1 MKAEACSSGLQ
12 SSDPRGRSL
21 AGPPSTPGVRV
32 AMHGRESWLGEAM
45 SAARPGEGTR
55 GGEIG
60 VSPPEL
66 GSEAGALPIAC
77 RVPAPRPPFEALK
90 ATKCFNRQNP
100 RRQALWSPRRTDGGT
115 EASAGC
121 VATPRL
127 GSEAGGRGCR
137 RVEDPRFAVWQQHP
151 GARILP
157 SRGPTRT
164 AVSAPRS
171 GTCVARCP
179 LRRARNGGG
188 RRLHTVQE
196 KVSKPRKVIPLGSLI
211 TSYRSVEKQDIQ
223 PRAPLTPC
231 K

>member
-66 GSEAGALPIAC
+66 GSEDGALPIAC

-137 RVEDPRFAVWQQHP
+137 RVEDPRFAVWQQRTHT
-151 GARILP
+151 AK
-157 SRGPTRT
+157 SRT
-164 AVSAPRS
+164 ALRMQGLLRISQVRQLGNSCHSHHDRHQHP
-171 GTCVARCP
+171 ARF
-179 LRRARNGGG
+179 
-188 RRLHTVQE
+188 TVY
-196 KVSKPRKVIPLGSLI
+196 SLPHD
-211 TSYRSVEKQDIQ
+211 T
-223 PRAPLTPC
+223 
-231 K
+231 

>member
-1 MKAEACSSGLQ
+1 MKAEACPSGPQ
-12 SSDPRGRSL
+12 NCDPRGRSL

-32 AMHGRESWLGEAM
+32 ATPGRGGWLGEAM

-60 VSPPEL
+60 VSPLEL
-66 GSEAGALPIAC
+66 GSEDGALPIAC
-77 RVPAPRPPFEALK
+77 RVPAPRDPFQALK

-115 EASAGC
+115 EASEGC
-121 VATPRL
+121 VVTPRL
-127 GSEAGGRGCR
+127 GSEAGGRGRR

-157 SRGPTRT
+157 SRGPTWT

-179 LRRARNGGG
+179 QRTAQMGGG
-188 RRLHTVQE
+188 GACTL
-196 KVSKPRKVIPLGSLI
+196 SRKSCPNPG
-211 TSYRSVEKQDIQ
+211 K
-223 PRAPLTPC
+223 
-231 K
+231 